1 MRSRLSK
8 AWLAGMIVVTGAM
21 SGLLSGCTTN
31 PTTGRTAY
39 YALSREEEIQIGEQ
53 SKGEMIR
60 EFGGEVKRAE
70 LRQYVR
76 DVGMRL
82 VATVGE
88 DDPSMSSL
96 PWEFVLLDSDVI
108 NAFALPGGKVFMSRG
123 LAQRM
128 TSEAQLAG
136 VLGHEIGHVTAQHTS
151 ERFGD
156 AKKAGAAASVGV
168 IIGAVFGVDVSGLAE
183 QAAGITLASYGRDQE
198 NEADALGIRYMVRAG
213 YDPIGQLQVMQIL
226 ASIDKTGRPPE
237 FLSTHPYPEKR
248 IENIQGKL
256 RNEYAYTQGNPQFR
270 TGEQEFRANFL
281 SKLAEAFPAG
291 REEDPA
297 IRAFALSRG
306 LCGADCPHCVN
317 N

>member
-1 MRSRLSK
+1 MRTSAS
-8 AWLAGMIVVTGAM
+8 WLLASLTIITGLFV
-21 SGLLSGCTTN
+21 GGCSTN
-31 PTTGRTAY
+31 PTTGRTSY
-39 YALSREEEIQIGEQ
+39 YALTREQEVQIGEQ
-53 SKGEMIR
+53 SKGEMIA
-60 EFGGEVKRAE
+60 EFGGEVARAD

-76 DVGMRL
+76 DVGLRL
-82 VATVGE
+82 VATVGQ
-88 DDPSMSSL
+88 DDPTMTNL
-96 PWEFVLLDSDVI
+96 PWEFVLLDSDVV

-128 TSEAQLAG
+128 TNEAQLAG

-156 AKKAGAAASVGV
+156 AQRTGIVAGIGSLLVG
-168 IIGAVFGVDVSGLAE
+168 ATLGVDISGLAE

-198 NEADALGIRYMVRAG
+198 NEADALGMRYMVRAG
-213 YDPIGQLQVMQIL
+213 YDPAGQLQVMQIL
-226 ASIDKTGRPPE
+226 ASLDKQGRPPE

-256 RNEYAYTQGNPQFR
+256 RNEYAYTQGNSQFR

-281 SKLAEAFPAG
+281 SKLGVAYPPG

-297 IRAFALSRG
+297 VRVFAMSAG
-306 LCGADCPHCVN
+306 LCRDGCSHCVN
-317 N
+317 K

>member
-1 MRSRLSK
+1 MRSSLSI
-8 AWLAGMIVVTGAM
+8 ACVAPLLL
-21 SGLLSGCTTN
+21 LLSALVGCSTN

-39 YALSREEEIQIGEQ
+39 YALSRDQEIQIGEQ
-53 SKGEMIR
+53 NKAGMIQ
-60 EFGGEVKRAE
+60 EFGGEVQRAE

-82 VATVGE
+82 VATVGQ
-88 DDPSMSSL
+88 DDPAMSNL
-96 PWEFVLLDSDVI
+96 PWEFVLLDSDVV

-128 TSEAQLAG
+128 TNEAQLAG

-156 AKKAGAAASVGV
+156 ATKTGLFAGLGSVA
-168 IIGAVFGVDVSGLAE
+168 IGAIFGVDVSGVAE
-183 QAAGITLASYGRDQE
+183 QVSNVTLASYGRDQE
-198 NEADALGIRYMVRAG
+198 NEADTLGMRYMVRAG

-226 ASIDKTGRPPE
+226 ASLDKTGRPPE

-256 RNEYAYTQGNPQFR
+256 QNEYAYTQGNSQFK
-270 TGEQEFRANFL
+270 TGEQEFRASFL
-281 SKLAEAFPAG
+281 SKLGAAFPSG
-291 REEDPA
+291 REEEPT
-297 IRAFALSRG
+297 IRAFAMSRG
-306 LCGADCPHCVN
+306 LCTADCAQCGHH
-317 N
+317 

>member
-1 MRSRLSK
+1 MRS
-8 AWLAGMIVVTGAM
+8 
-21 SGLLSGCTTN
+21 LLHAACIAPLLLVLTALVGCSTN
-31 PTTGRTAY
+31 PTTGRTSY
-39 YALSREEEIQIGEQ
+39 YALSREEEISLGEQ
-53 SKGEMIR
+53 SKGGMIQ
-60 EFGGEVKRAE
+60 EFGGEVQRAD

-88 DDPSMSSL
+88 DDPAMSSL
-96 PWEFVLLDSDVI
+96 PWEFILLDSDVV

-128 TSEAQLAG
+128 TNEAQLAG

-156 AKKAGAAASVGV
+156 AQRTGLIAGIGSILVG
-168 IIGAVFGVDVSGLAE
+168 ATLGVDVSSLAE

-198 NEADALGIRYMVRAG
+198 NEADALGMRYMVRAG
-213 YDPIGQLQVMQIL
+213 YDPVGQLQVMEIL
-226 ASIDKTGRPPE
+226 ASLDKTGRPPE

-256 RNEYAYTQGNPQFR
+256 RNEYAYTQGNPQFK
-270 TGEQEFRANFL
+270 TGEQEFRVNFV
-281 SKLAEAFPAG
+281 SKLSAAFPPG

-297 IRAFALSRG
+297 LRAFAMSRG
-306 LCGADCPHCVN
+306 LCTADCAHCAAH
-317 N
+317 

>member
-1 MRSRLSK
+1 MRS
-8 AWLAGMIVVTGAM
+8 
-21 SGLLSGCTTN
+21 LLQSACIAPLLLLVSVLVGCTTN
-31 PTTGRTAY
+31 PTTGRTSY
-39 YALSREEEIQIGEQ
+39 YALSRDEEIAIGEQ
-53 SKGEMIR
+53 SKDGMIQ
-60 EFGGEVKRAE
+60 EFGGEVQRAE

-82 VATVGE
+82 VATVGQ
-88 DDPSMSSL
+88 DDPAMSSL
-96 PWEFVLLDSDVI
+96 PWEFVLLDSDVV

-128 TSEAQLAG
+128 TNEAQLAG

-156 AKKAGAAASVGV
+156 AKRTGLIAGISSVLL
-168 IIGAVFGVDVSGLAE
+168 GATLGIDVSALAE

-198 NEADALGIRYMVRAG
+198 NEADALGMRYMMRAG

-226 ASIDKTGRPPE
+226 ASLDKTGRPPE

-248 IENIQGKL
+248 IENIEGKL
-256 RNEYAYTQGNPQFR
+256 RNEYAFTQGNSQFK

-281 SKLAEAFPAG
+281 SKLSAAYPPG

-297 IRAFALSRG
+297 MRAFAMSRG
-306 LCGADCPHCVN
+306 LCTADCAECSNH
-317 N
+317 